1 MDRIAIVGPGRV
13 GASLA
18 RALDKTDLRISGL
31 FGRNA
36 GSAHAS
42 LEQTPSIDA
51 DIVVLSVPD
60 PAIRSVV
67 ELLRTR
73 LDSGTVVLHT
83 SGLLTSEILDPLRTD
98 ERSVGS
104 MHPLVSFN
112 RRRGAKNPTNPYRGA
127 YFGLEGDADAVT
139 AAKRIVAALGAEFLI
154 VPAASKALYHA
165 AAVTACGHITALFDL
180 AVAMMRKAGVDSDAA
195 EKALLPLAIS
205 TLRNI
210 EIDGRGSSLTG
221 TFARADASG
230 FARHLD
236 AFKDKLSADE
246 LEIYLALGLRSLKLA
261 LANGSA
267 AEDVEEIAQ
276 MIALAKEKS
285 RC

>member
-13 GASLA
+13 GTSLA
-18 RALDKTDLRISGL
+18 LALDKTTLRVSGL
-31 FGRNA
+31 FGRDA
-36 GSAHAS
+36 ESAQAS
-42 LEQTPSIDA
+42 LKQTTSIGA
-51 DIVVLSVPD
+51 DIVVISVPD

-83 SGLLTSEILDPLRTD
+83 SGLLTSEILAPLRTD
-98 ERSVGS
+98 GRSVGS

-112 RRRGAKNPTNPYRGA
+112 GRRAPKDPYREA
-127 YFGLEGDADAVT
+127 YFGLEGDADAVI
-139 AAKRIVAALGAEFLI
+139 AAKRIVAALGAEHLI
-154 VPAASKALYHA
+154 VPATSKALYHA

-180 AVAMMRKAGVDSDAA
+180 SVAMMLKAGVDPNAA
-195 EKALLPLAIS
+195 EKALLHLALS

-210 EIDGRGSSLTG
+210 ENDGRASSLTG

-230 FARHLD
+230 FASHLD

-246 LEIYLALGLRSLKLA
+246 REIYLALGLRSLKLA
-261 LANGSA
+261 LANGIA
-267 AEDVEEIAQ
+267 AEDVEEIAK
-276 MIALAKEKS
+276 MIAVAKEKS

>member
-13 GASLA
+13 GISLA
-18 RALDKTDLRISGL
+18 RALHKTDLRISGL
-31 FGRNA
+31 FGRDA

-42 LEQTPSIDA
+42 LEKTASIGA
-51 DIVVLSVPD
+51 DIVVVCVPD
-60 PAIRSVV
+60 PAIPSVV
-67 ELLRTR
+67 ELLLTR

-83 SGLLTSEILDPLRTD
+83 SGLLTSEILDSLRTG

-104 MHPLVSFN
+104 MHPLLSFN
-112 RRRGAKNPTNPYRGA
+112 GGPGAENPYRGA
-127 YFGLEGDADAVT
+127 YFGLEGGADAVI
-139 AAKRIVAALGAEFLI
+139 AAKRIVAALGAKYLI

-180 AVAMMRKAGVDSDAA
+180 SVAMMRKAGVDSDAA
-195 EKALLPLAIS
+195 EKALMHLGFS

-210 EIDGRGSSLTG
+210 ENDGRASSLTG

-236 AFKDKLSADE
+236 AFQHNLSAE
-246 LEIYLALGLRSLKLA
+246 EIEIYLALGLRSLRLA
-261 LANGSA
+261 LANGIA
-267 AEDVEEIAQ
+267 VEDVEEIAK
-276 MIALAKEKS
+276 MIALAKEKP

>member
-13 GASLA
+13 GTSLA

-36 GSAHAS
+36 GSAHTSLKQTAS
-42 LEQTPSIDA
+42 IGA
-51 DIVVLSVPD
+51 DIVVVSVPD
-60 PAIRSVV
+60 PAIPSVV

-83 SGLLTSEILDPLRTD
+83 SGLLTSEILNPLRTD
-98 ERSVGS
+98 ERSLGS

-112 RRRGAKNPTNPYRGA
+112 GGRGAENPYRGA
-127 YFGLEGDADAVT
+127 YFGLEGDADAVN
-139 AAKRIVAALGAEFLI
+139 AAKQIVAALGAEFLI
-154 VPAASKALYHA
+154 VPAASKALCHA

-195 EKALLPLAIS
+195 EKALLPLAFS

>member
-1 MDRIAIVGPGRV
+1 MDRIAIIGPGRV
-13 GASLA
+13 GNSLA
-18 RALDKTDLRISGL
+18 RALHKTDLRISGL

-42 LEQTPSIDA
+42 LEQTASIGA
-51 DIVVLSVPD
+51 DIVVVSVPD

-73 LDSGTVVLHT
+73 LDSDTVVLHT

-112 RRRGAKNPTNPYRGA
+112 ARRGPKNPYRGA

-139 AAKRIVAALGAEFLI
+139 AAMRIVTALGAEFLI

-180 AVAMMRKAGVDSDAA
+180 SVAMMRKAGVDSDAA
-195 EKALLPLAIS
+195 EKALMHLAFS

-210 EIDGRGSSLTG
+210 ENDGRANSLTG
-221 TFARADASG
+221 TFARADTSG
-230 FARHLD
+230 FASHLD
-236 AFKDKLSADE
+236 AFEDNLYADE
-246 LEIYLALGLRSLKLA
+246 LEIYLALGVRSLKLA
-261 LANGSA
+261 LENGIA
-267 AEDVEEIAQ
+267 AEDVEEIAK
-276 MIALAKEKS
+276 MIAVAKEKS

>member
-1 MDRIAIVGPGRV
+1 MDRIVIVGPGRV
-13 GASLA
+13 GTSLA
-18 RALDKTDLRISGL
+18 RALDKTDLRICGL
-31 FGRNA
+31 FGGNA
-36 GSAHAS
+36 GSAHPS
-42 LEQTPSIDA
+42 LDQTPSIDA

-112 RRRGAKNPTNPYRGA
+112 GRSAAEKPYRGA
-127 YFGLEGDADAVT
+127 YFGLEGGADAVI
-139 AAKRIVAALGAEFLI
+139 AAKRIVDALGAKFLI

-165 AAVTACGHITALFDL
+165 AAVTACGHIAALLDL
-180 AVAMMRKAGVDSDAA
+180 SVAMMRTAGVDSDAA
-195 EKALLPLAIS
+195 EKALLHLAFS

-210 EIDGRGSSLTG
+210 ENDGPASSLTG

-230 FARHLD
+230 FGRHLD
-236 AFKDKLSADE
+236 AFAHKLSAEE
-246 LEIYLALGLRSLKLA
+246 LEIYLALGLRSLRLA
-261 LANGSA
+261 LANGIA
-267 AEDVEEIAQ
+267 AEDVEEVAQ

>member
-13 GASLA
+13 GNSLA

-42 LEQTPSIDA
+42 LKQTASIGA
-51 DIVVLSVPD
+51 DIVVVSVPD
-60 PAIRSVV
+60 PAIPSVV

-73 LDSGTVVLHT
+73 LDSGAVVLHT
-83 SGLLTSEILDPLRTD
+83 SGLLTSEILNPLRTD
-98 ERSVGS
+98 GRSLGS

-112 RRRGAKNPTNPYRGA
+112 GGRGAENPYRGA

-139 AAKRIVAALGAEFLI
+139 AAMRIVTALGAEHLI

-180 AVAMMRKAGVDSDAA
+180 SVAMMRKAGVDSDEA
-195 EKALLPLAIS
+195 EKALLPLAFS

-210 EIDGRGSSLTG
+210 ENDGRGSSLTG

-236 AFKDKLSADE
+236 AFEDKLSADE
-246 LEIYLALGLRSLKLA
+246 LEIYLALGLRSLRLA
-261 LANGSA
+261 LANGIA
-267 AEDVEEIAQ
+267 AEDVEEISQ